1 MMKPVTEAHVRRPS
15 DLSAGRQ
22 PLRLEISRRRKQT
35 QSGHEKFVTAVRYGD
50 TTALV
55 VPFREERL
63 ARLAA

>member
-35 QSGHEKFVTAVRYGD
+35 HSGREKFVTAVRYGD

-55 VPFREERL
+55 VPFREDRLERL
-63 ARLAA
+63 AA